1 MESKTP
7 DAAQFRDGQQHQLNT
22 AATGWRKVLLAAG
35 RA

>member
-7 DAAQFRDGQQHQLNT
+7 DAAQFRDGQRQQWNT